1 MTDLRRIAAVMG
13 GEVHGNTVAFPTPG
27 HSNRD
32 RGTVASIAP
41 GAPDGVLVHSFNGG
55 DPLAIKDELR
65 AKGVLPDRE
74 RQGEAWRVTGV
85 YEFTDESGAVLYRT
99 RRHEHPSRPK
109 RYTAERPDGQGGWIN
124 GLGDTQRVLY
134 RLPELLAA
142 DPAAPV
148 YLVEGERKADKLAA
162 WGLPAT
168 AIAFG
173 CKGWR
178 KCYAEAL
185 AGRTV
190 AILSDNDEP
199 GRGFAETAMTAIE
212 AAGGR
217 AHLVELP
224 GLPPAGDVID
234 WTGTADELRAITDA
248 AVDPPAKM
256 LPLLDLGAWEGMET
270 PAREWVLTDWI
281 PARQATYL
289 TGPGSAGKSL
299 LAQQL
304 CTCIAL
310 GLPFLGVETRQA
322 VAIYVTCE
330 DDADELHRR
339 QKAICEALGVPLRA
353 LVGKLHLVSLAGAIG
368 NELATFDPNGRM
380 IVADAYRT
388 VRETAT
394 ATGAGFVTLD
404 NVAHLF
410 AGNENI
416 RNQVAAFC
424 GLLNQLAH
432 AMDDGAVLFLGH
444 PNKAGADYSGSTAWE
459 NQVRSRLF
467 METPKDG
474 DGNVLDP
481 DARVLARG
489 KANYARNGETLPF
502 RWHCW
507 AFIREDDLPKDQRAA
522 LAATI
527 ASNSENDA
535 FLACLGARA
544 SQGEGR
550 GVGPSPGS
558 NYAPVQFEGMAQAR
572 GLKKEALRRA
582 MDRLFTI
589 GRIETYEHRNTE
601 KGRTVTLIREVRGT
615 PERSPERPPNTVPE
629 RPRTVHPND
638 PAHPP
643 YTNVYGRGPLGA
655 AAPDDEDI
663 DWGDNGERDE

>member
-1 MTDLRRIAAVMG
+1 MTDLGRIASAMG
-13 GEVHGNTVAFPTPG
+13 GEVQGNVATFPTPG
-27 HSNRD
+27 HSAKD
-32 RGTVASIAP
+32 RGSWAYANP
-41 GAPDGVLVHSFNGG
+41 DAPDGVWIESGNGG

-74 RQGEAWRVTGV
+74 RAGEAWRVSGV
-85 YEFTDESGAVLYRT
+85 YEFTDEGGAVLYRT
-99 RRHEHPSRPK
+99 RRHEHPGKPK
-109 RYTAERPDGQGGWIN
+109 RYTAERPDGQGGWVG
-124 GLGDTQRVLY
+124 GLGDARRVLY
-134 RLPELLAA
+134 RLPALLAA
-142 DPAAPV
+142 DPAEPV
-148 YLVEGERKADKLAA
+148 YLVEGERKADKLAG

-190 AILSDNDEP
+190 AILPDNDDP
-199 GRGFAETAMTAIE
+199 GRGFAETAREAIE

-217 AHLVELP
+217 AHLIELP
-224 GLPPAGDVID
+224 GLPPKGDVID
-234 WTGTADELRAITDA
+234 WTGTADELRALTQA
-248 AVDPPAKM
+248 AVNPPAKL
-256 LPLLDLGAWEGMET
+256 LPLLDLGAWESMDT

-299 LAQQL
+299 VAQQL

-339 QKAICEALGVPLRA
+339 QKAICEALGVPLSA

-380 IVADAYRT
+380 IVADAFRT
-388 VRETAT
+388 VRETAI

-467 METPKDG
+467 METPKDA
-474 DGNVLDP
+474 DGVALDP
-481 DARVLARG
+481 DARVLSRG
-489 KANYARNGETLPF
+489 KANYARNGETLAF
-502 RWHCW
+502 RWHRW
-507 AFIREDDLPKDQRAA
+507 AFIREDELPQDQRAA

-527 ASNSENDA
+527 ASNGENEA
-535 FLACLGARA
+535 FIKCLRERA
-544 SQGEGR
+544 AQGEGR

-558 NYAPVQFEGMAQAR
+558 NYAPAQFEGMAQSR
-572 GLKKEALRRA
+572 GLKKDALRRA

-601 KGRTVTLIREVRGT
+601 KGRTVTLIREVQST
-615 PERSPERPPNTVPE
+615 PERSPERFPTTVPE

-643 YTNVYGRGPLGA
+643 YTYAITGAPLGDG
-655 AAPDDEDI
+655 APDPEDI
-663 DWGDNGERDE
+663 DWGDNGEREQ